1 MIEHMPRR
9 VSDYRGLTE
18 MSRLRLLHAVQ
29 RHPGRLLKDLASDAG
44 IHINTARDH
53 MRVLEEEGLVSSAPV
68 ETGRRGR
75 PPVVYW
81 PVRDAEESEEASRRV
96 QDATTRGDLLRRV
109 QPDLSG
115 TLDPVGLH
123 QLDTLYEHLDDV
135 GLEPEVN
142 HKTLT
147 VGLKPCRY
155 EPLIEEE
162 RPVVCAVHAK
172 LVRDQLQH
180 IDGPLELRRL
190 HPYIGPERCEI
201 VLGVSGEATRASRS
215 GGVSSEAPDAELAEQ
230 ADAALRDWQRKS
242 SQVFETGPDGA
253 RLAS

>member
-1 MIEHMPRR
+1 MSDMPRR

-29 RHPGRLLKDLASDAG
+29 RRPGRLLKDLAADAG

-53 MRVLEEEGLVSSAPV
+53 MRVLEDEGLVSSAPL

-75 PPVVYW
+75 PPVVYC
-81 PVRDAEESEEASRRV
+81 PVQAADDSAEAERRV
-96 QDATTRGDLLRRV
+96 KDATARGDLLRRV
-109 QPDLSG
+109 SPDLRG
-115 TLDPVGLH
+115 TIDAVGLH

-190 HPYIGPERCEI
+190 HPYVGPERCEI
-201 VLGVSGEATRASRS
+201 VLGVAGEATRASRP
-215 GGVSSEAPDAELAEQ
+215 GGVPSEAPDAELAQQ
-230 ADAALRDWQRKS
+230 ANLALREWQRKS
-242 SQVFETGPDGA
+242 ADVFETGPDGA
-253 RLAS
+253 KRAS

>member
-1 MIEHMPRR
+1 MT
-9 VSDYRGLTE
+9 DYRGLTE

-29 RHPGRLLKDLASDAG
+29 RRPGRLLKDLAADAG

-53 MRVLEEEGLVSSAPV
+53 MRVLEDEGLVSSAPI

-75 PPVVYW
+75 PPVVYS
-81 PVRDAEESEEASRRV
+81 PVRDVDDSAEASRRV
-96 QDATTRGDLLRRV
+96 QDATARGDLLRRV
-109 QPDLSG
+109 QPDLRG

-142 HKTLT
+142 HRTLT

-155 EPLIEEE
+155 EPLIHEE

-180 IDGPLELRRL
+180 VEGPLELRRL
-190 HPYIGPERCEI
+190 HPYVGPERCEI
-201 VLGVSGEATRASRS
+201 VLGIAGEASRASRP
-215 GGVSSEAPDAELAEQ
+215 GGVSSEAADAELAEQ
-230 ADAALRDWQRKS
+230 ADAALREWQQKS
-242 SQVFETGPDGA
+242 SRVFTTGPSGA
-253 RLAS
+253 KLAS